1 MTGKDLKIV
10 FMGTPEFASVI
21 MEALIEGGYNI
32 AMSLCQPDKP
42 VGRKH
47 ILTAPPVK
55 ELSVKCGIECYQPAT
70 LKTDEAYETISKACP
85 DLIVTAAYGKILPKN
100 ILDIPRFGCLNCH
113 GSLLPA
119 RRGSAPVQRAVL
131 EGDKVTGVTIMK
143 MDEGMDTGDILSKV
157 EVAIDPDIHTADL
170 MDELARASAKILP
183 GVIED
188 YIEGKIKPVPQD
200 EALATSCPP
209 IKPEEGYFTW
219 DQDASS
225 IHNRIRALS
234 TWPGA
239 YTLDPQGKKFKVY
252 DSRVVEF
259 EEADAS
265 LPGTV
270 VKAHKGDLIVKC
282 GSGYLKLLVIQSE
295 GGKRLN
301 ASDCAHNFKCGTMVC

>member
-1 MTGKDLKIV
+1 
-10 FMGTPEFASVI
+10 MGTPEFAATI
-21 MEALIEGGYNI
+21 LQTLISDGYNI
-32 AMSLCQPDKP
+32 SMVLCQPDKP

-55 ELSVKCGIECYQPAT
+55 ELALEHGITCYQPAS
-70 LKTDEAYETISKACP
+70 LRNEEAYDTIKSVSP
-85 DLIVTAAYGKILPKN
+85 DLIVTAAYGKILPKD

-143 MDEGMDTGDILSKV
+143 MDEGMDTGDILTKT
-157 EVAIDPDIHTADL
+157 EVAIDPDIHTSEL
-170 MDELARASAKILP
+170 MDLLARKSAEVLP

-188 YIEGKIKPVPQD
+188 YIEGKITPTPQD
-200 EALATSCPP
+200 DSLATSCPP
-209 IKPEEGYFTW
+209 IRPEEGYFIW
-219 DQDASS
+219 DQSAQE

-239 YTLDPQGKKFKVY
+239 YTLSSDGKKFKVY
-252 DSRVVEF
+252 DSRI
-259 EEADAS
+259 ADITDGETDD
-265 LPGTV
+265 LPCGTV

-282 GSGYLKLLVIQSE
+282 GQGYLKLLVIQSE

-301 ASDCAHNFKCGTMVC
+301 ASDCAHNYKCGSLIC